1 MHHVLLSASRGCRL
15 DDLSMVDDDNL
26 FSILDRAQA
35 VGDDDDGLATI
46 ERVEVLHDDPLVV
59 GIKGVRCLVKEDVV
73 WILVHRTG
81 DEDTLPLSQ
90 AQSHA
95 VMVYLRFVLPNEM
108 LTLMEICNNSHR
120 RMKSMAVRLKVS
132 IS

>member
-1 MHHVLLSASRGCRL
+1 
-15 DDLSMVDDDNL
+15 
-26 FSILDRAQA
+26 
-35 VGDDDDGLATI
+35 VGDDDDGLATV
-46 ERVEVLHDDPLVV
+46 ERVEVLHDGPFVV
-59 GIKGVRCLVKEDVV
+59 AIKGVRRLVKEDIV

-81 DEDTLPLSQ
+81 DEDALTLPL

-95 VMVYLRFVLPNEM
+95 FTSYLRVVLPNEM
-108 LTLMEICNNSHR
+108 LTLMEICSNSHR

>member
-1 MHHVLLSASRGCRL
+1 MVARL
-15 DDLSMVDDDNL
+15 DDLSMADDDNL
-26 FSILDRAQA
+26 VSIPDCAQA
-35 VGDDDDGLATI
+35 VGDDDDGLATV
-46 ERVEVLHDDPLVV
+46 ERVEVLHDGSFVV
-59 GIKGVRCLVKEDVV
+59 GIKGVRRLVKEDVV

-81 DEDTLPLSQ
+81 DEDTLPLSL

-95 VMVYLRFVLPNEM
+95 VMAYLRVVLPNEM
-108 LTLMEICNNSHR
+108 LTLMEICSNSHR